1 MAMSSLPAVLSTLRE
16 ARAQRRYLRAPQPL
30 FFPTSEEVPESR
42 WHLEL
47 RTALFLMLQE
57 AFGHVAI
64 IGSDQFMYWE
74 PANPRAC
81 VAPDV
86 MVRLGETD
94 AQFESWK
101 VWERGAPQLAIEL
114 VSKGDPMGLA
124 WTEKLERYRHVGIVE
139 LVRFDRD
146 DERAPL
152 RLWDNVDGDL
162 VERDPEA
169 PGFTRCDVLDGY
181 WIAARDARRGP
192 WLRLSRDALGGDLFL
207 TPSERAENER
217 ARADRADARVAE
229 LEAELA
235 RLKNGR

>member
-1 MAMSSLPAVLSTLRE
+1 MAMSSPLAVLSTLRE
-16 ARAQRRYLRAPQPL
+16 ARAQRRYLRPPQPL
-30 FFPTSEEVPESR
+30 FFPTSGEEPESR
-42 WHLEL
+42 WHMEL
-47 RTALFLMLQE
+47 RAGLFQMLQA
-57 AFGHVAI
+57 AFGENAV
-64 IGSDQFMYWE
+64 IGSGQFMYWE

-86 MVRLGETD
+86 MVRLGEPD

-114 VSKGDPMGLA
+114 VSKGDPMGLS

-146 DERAPL
+146 DEQAPL

-162 VERDPEA
+162 VERDPAA

-181 WIAARDARRGP
+181 WIAARDAKRGP
-192 WLRLSRDALGGDLFL
+192 WLRLARDEQGSELFL
-207 TPSERAENER
+207 TLAERA
-217 ARADRADARVAE
+217 AARVAE

-235 RLKNGR
+235 RLKSER